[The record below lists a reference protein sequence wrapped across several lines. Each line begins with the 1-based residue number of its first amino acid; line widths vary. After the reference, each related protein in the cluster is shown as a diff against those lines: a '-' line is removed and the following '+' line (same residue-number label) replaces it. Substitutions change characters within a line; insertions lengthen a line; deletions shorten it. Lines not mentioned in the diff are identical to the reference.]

1 MTEDFDFGKWAKDA
15 EVWPPKEATKEV
27 EREKFPCVPCAG
39 TGRWSGGYNQHG
51 ESKCF
56 ACKGKGF
63 FMSSEHDR
71 RKARQKRAESKSNK
85 LAAAQAALTEEHP
98 TLMSDLRGMTE
109 WNSFASS
116 LVEQFNTRGFLSE
129 NQVNAA
135 YKMIAKTAATKK
147 AKAKAR
153 EDAAVEVDLSP
164 IKVMFDGAFEKGHR
178 RPTYRALG
186 LIISRAP
193 DHGRNAGSLYVK
205 TDGDEYQGKITA
217 ENKFY
222 AVNSADA
229 ATGESLKVIADDP
242 TDAAIKYGRLTG
254 NCACCG
260 RTLTNKLSIERG
272 IGPICANNMGL

>member
-1 MTEDFDFGKWAKDA
+1 MADKFFEEIKAL

-27 EREKFPCVPCAG
+27 EREKFPCMPCAG

-71 RKARQKRAESKSNK
+71 RKARQKRVTSKAKK
-85 LAAAQAALTEEHP
+85 LTDAQAALVEAHP
-98 TLMSDLRGMTE
+98 KLIGDLKGMIE
-109 WNSFASS
+109 WNDFARS
-116 LVEQFNTRGFLSE
+116 LLEQFESRGSLSE
-129 NQVNAA
+129 NQINSA
-135 YKMIAKTAATKK
+135 YRMIAKTAATKK

-193 DHGRNAGSLYVK
+193 DHGSNAGALYVK
-205 TDGDEYQGKITA
+205 TECDEYQGKITA

-222 AVNSADA
+222 AVSSADA

-272 IGPICANNMGL
+272 IGPICRDNMGL

>member
-1 MTEDFDFGKWAKDA
+1 MTDKFFEEIKAL
-15 EVWPPKEATKEV
+15 EEWPPKEQVKEDK
-27 EREKFPCVPCAG
+27 REKFPCQPCAG

-56 ACKGKGF
+56 ACNGKGF
-63 FMSSEHDR
+63 FLTSEHDR
-71 RKARQKRAESKSNK
+71 RKARQQRAESKSKK
-85 LAAAQAALTEEHP
+85 LAAAQAALVEEHP
-98 TLMSDLRGMTE
+98 TLIGDLRGMTE
-109 WNSFASS
+109 WNSFAAS

-153 EDAAVEVDLSP
+153 EDAAVEVDLST
-164 IKVMFDGAFEKGHR
+164 IRAMFNRAVEKGHK

-186 LIISRAP
+186 LIIFRAP
-193 DHGRNAGSLYVK
+193 DHGRNAGALYIK

-217 ENKFY
+217 EDKFY
-222 AVNSADA
+222 AVSSADS
-229 ATGESLKVIADDP
+229 TTSESLKVIAADP
-242 TDAAIKYGRLTG
+242 ADAAVKYGRLTG
-254 NCACCG
+254 DCSCCG

-272 IGPICANNMGL
+272 IGPICADRMGL

>member
-1 MTEDFDFGKWAKDA
+1 MADDFDFGKWAKDA

-27 EREKFPCVPCAG
+27 EREKFPCQPCAG

-51 ESKCF
+51 ENKCF
-56 ACKGKGF
+56 ACNGKGF
-63 FMSSEHDR
+63 FLTSELDR
-71 RKARQKRAESKSNK
+71 RKARQQRAESKSKK
-85 LAAAQAALTEEHP
+85 LAAAQAALVEEHP
-98 TLMSDLRGMTE
+98 TLIGDLRGMTE
-109 WNSFASS
+109 WNSFAAS

-153 EDAAVEVDLSP
+153 EDAAVEVDLST
-164 IKVMFDGAFEKGHR
+164 IRAMFNRAVEKGHK

-193 DHGRNAGSLYVK
+193 DHGRNAGALYIK

-217 ENKFY
+217 EDKFY
-222 AVNSADA
+222 AVSSADS
-229 ATGESLKVIADDP
+229 TTSESLKVIAADP
-242 TDAAIKYGRLTG
+242 ADAAVKYGRLTG
-254 NCACCG
+254 DCSCCG

-272 IGPICANNMGL
+272 IGPICADRMGL